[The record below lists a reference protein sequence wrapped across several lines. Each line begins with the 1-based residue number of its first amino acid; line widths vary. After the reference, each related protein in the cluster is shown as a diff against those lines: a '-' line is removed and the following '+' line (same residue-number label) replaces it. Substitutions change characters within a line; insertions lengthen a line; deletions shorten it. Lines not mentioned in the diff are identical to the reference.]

1 MVRLLNLF
9 LHSWQKFNIKQ
20 KVLFVF
26 LIIAFVIGIIWTTI
40 NILKSITVIVPR
52 KGGELKIG
60 LTSRINSLNPILT
73 VSNDTD
79 RDLINLIYNG
89 LFEVDGKGNIIP
101 SLADKVEISSDQK
114 EYTVFLKDNVFW
126 HDGVPFTSD
135 DVIFTISSIQ
145 NPLIKSPLRLTWQ
158 GVTVE
163 KISNSVVRFHLQNP
177 YEPFVQNLTL
187 KIIPKHIWED
197 INPYQIYYNEY
208 NLKPIGTG
216 PYLFNNLEKD
226 KKGNITSYS
235 LIANENYFLEPAKI
249 TNLTFIFYKDYE
261 SAKQALLKK
270 QINSLAPISIDDY
283 NFFENKK
290 DFNVYKLYLPRYY
303 AVFFNF
309 NNSLFQ
315 NKDLRKA
322 LNLAIDRN
330 YLVQEIFKN
339 QAFPLTTPISPN
351 FFGYTEIKQ
360 NVDISQAQQII
371 NQIKNSKNGPKEIKF
386 NLYLPDTEE
395 LIKVANYLKDS
406 WQKIGVEITIN
417 PLPLSDLQKNI
428 IQSRDYDALLFGE
441 VINQDPDLFAFWHSS
456 QVNDPGLNLSM
467 YKNPDLDKLLEEVR
481 QISNQDTRK
490 QDLEKIQT
498 ILFNDSPAIF
508 LYNPFYLYL
517 LPNKVKGID
526 FIISNLPSERY
537 NNINNWYL
545 FTKRILK
552 SSTH

>member
-26 LIIAFVIGIIWTTI
+26 LIIAFVTGIIWTTI

-145 NPLIKSPLRLTWQ
+145 NPLIKSPLRLAWQ

-177 YEPFVQNLTL
+177 YEPFLQNLTL

-235 LIANENYFLEPAKI
+235 LIANENYFFEPAKI

-270 QINSLAPISIDDY
+270 QINSLAPVSIDDY

-517 LPNKVKGID
+517 LPNKVKGVD

>member
-322 LNLAIDRN
+322 LNLAVDRN

-417 PLPLSDLQKNI
+417 PLSLSDLQKNI

>member
-322 LNLAIDRN
+322 LNLAVDRN

>member
-26 LIIAFVIGIIWTTI
+26 LIIAFVTGIIWTTI

-145 NPLIKSPLRLTWQ
+145 NPLIKSPLRLAWQ

-177 YEPFVQNLTL
+177 YEPFLQNLTL

-517 LPNKVKGID
+517 LPNKVKGVD

>member
-26 LIIAFVIGIIWTTI
+26 LIIAFVTGIIWTTI

-145 NPLIKSPLRLTWQ
+145 NPLIKSPLRLAWQ

-177 YEPFVQNLTL
+177 YEPFLQNLTL

-467 YKNPDLDKLLEEVR
+467 YKNPDLDKLLEEIR

-517 LPNKVKGID
+517 LPNKVKGVD

>member
-1 MVRLLNLF
+1 MMRLLNLF

-26 LIIAFVIGIIWTTI
+26 LIIAFITGIIWTTI
-40 NILKSITVIVPR
+40 NIFKSITVIVPR

-114 EYTVFLKDNVFW
+114 EYTIFLKDNVFW

-145 NPLIKSPLRLTWQ
+145 NPLIKSPLRLAWQ

-177 YEPFVQNLTL
+177 YEPFLQNLTL
-187 KIIPKHIWED
+187 KIIPKHIWGD

-270 QINSLAPISIDDY
+270 QINSLAPISINDY
-283 NFFENKK
+283 IFFENKK

-386 NLYLPDTEE
+386 NLYLSDTEE

-552 SSTH
+552 SSAH

>member
-26 LIIAFVIGIIWTTI
+26 LIIAFITGIIWTTI

-145 NPLIKSPLRLTWQ
+145 NPLIKSPLRLAWQ

-177 YEPFVQNLTL
+177 YEPFLQNLTL